1 MKFLTR
7 ISAAVLALALFSGNC
22 LLGANGLTLN
32 ASLAYSGNN
41 ATVNT
46 SVVNLVALVS
56 GNGLNSLAS
65 VTVPTSAGAIPLG
78 SVTAAGGW
86 LYVRNNDP
94 TNYMQV
100 ITATSGTPFAML
112 LPGEFCLL
120 RLDSGLTAP
129 FWKAHTATVQA
140 TLAIFDN

>member
-1 MKFLTR
+1 MKSLSR
-7 ISAAVLALALFSGNC
+7 CLAAVLAVALLSGSY

-41 ATVNT
+41 ATVQT

-86 LYVRNNDP
+86 LFVRNNDA

-100 ITATSGTPFAML
+100 ITATSGTPFARL

-129 FWKAHTATVQA
+129 FWKANVATVQA
-140 TLAIFDN
+140 TLAVFDN

>member
-1 MKFLTR
+1 MKKIF
-7 ISAAVLALALFSGNC
+7 SAALVAILLSGSY

-46 SVVNLVALVS
+46 NVVNLVALVS
-56 GNGLNSLAS
+56 GNGLNSLSS

-86 LYVRNNDP
+86 LFVRNNDA

-100 ITATSGTPFAML
+100 ITATSGTPFARL

-129 FWKAHTATVQA
+129 FWKANVATVQA

>member
-7 ISAAVLALALFSGNC
+7 VSAAFLAAVLLSSSFLY
-22 LLGANGLTLN
+22 GANGLTLN
-32 ASLAYSGNN
+32 ASLAYAGNN
-41 ATVNT
+41 TTVQV
-46 SVVNLVALVS
+46 SAVNLVALVT
-56 GNGLNSLAS
+56 GNGLNSLNS
-65 VTVPTSAGAIPLG
+65 VTVPTTAAAVPLG
-78 SVTAAGGW
+78 SVTSPGGW
-86 LYVRNNDP
+86 LYVRNNDA

-100 ITATSGTPFAML
+100 ITATSGTPFALL

-120 RLDSGLTAP
+120 RLDTGLTAP